1 MNTDLA
7 DWDAPESE
15 DDNIAGDDSTE
26 GVSFLT
32 YLLLILLTDH

>member
-7 DWDAPESE
+7 DWDVPESE